1 MSQNINI
8 KEDPIFAPL
17 LADLQ
22 KIASELTG
30 NGELEPITGTE
41 ESSVVIEFEIYGEGE
56 EAEPSILIK
65 ITSKNDFFGDEELL
79 DEFEDLVIGKLEE
92 ASRNWSQEVTE
103 LLGDDRPII
112 LLINGE
118 EC

>member
-8 KEDPIFAPL
+8 KENPIFAPL

-22 KIASELTG
+22 NIATALKQSGQLK
-30 NGELEPITGTE
+30 PITGTE
-41 ESSVVIEFEIYGEGE
+41 EGSVAIEFDNYGEGE
-56 EAEPSILIK
+56 STEPAILIK
-65 ITSKNDFFGDEELL
+65 ITSPNDFFGDEELL
-79 DEFEDLVIGKLEE
+79 DELEDIVIGKLEE
-92 ASRNWSQEVTE
+92 ASRNWSLEVTE